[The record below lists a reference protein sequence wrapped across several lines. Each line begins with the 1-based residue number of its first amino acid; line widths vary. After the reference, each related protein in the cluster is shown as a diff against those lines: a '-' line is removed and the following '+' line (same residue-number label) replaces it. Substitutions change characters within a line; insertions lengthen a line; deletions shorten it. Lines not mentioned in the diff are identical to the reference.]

1 MKKIIPIVSIF
12 ALLLIPTF
20 AGAQVLTEQT
30 FVAGVSNITGA
41 LGVINKIATWFL
53 TIVVAIAVIM
63 FVYAGFLYLTSG
75 GDDEKIKSAKNYLLY
90 GIIGVAVALLA
101 GALVR
106 LAIYFAQQS
115 ATGGSSGSLY

>member
-1 MKKIIPIVSIF
+1 MKKIIPLVSIF

-30 FVAGVSNITGA
+30 FVAGVSNISGA

-90 GIIGVAVALLA
+90 GIIGIAVALLA

-106 LAIYFAQQS
+106 LAVYFASQS
-115 ATGGSSGSLY
+115 GNQF